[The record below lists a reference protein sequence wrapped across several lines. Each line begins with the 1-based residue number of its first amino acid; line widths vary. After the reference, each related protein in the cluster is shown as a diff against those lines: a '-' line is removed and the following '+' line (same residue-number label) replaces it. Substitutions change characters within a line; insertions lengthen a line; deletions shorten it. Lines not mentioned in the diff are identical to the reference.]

1 VVALHA
7 STLILILLGRRNL
20 TLLTL
25 LFLLLLASVLAGELI
40 NERLAANFTLFSRQQ
55 YFDSSGM
62 FYSLIWS
69 LPALVNCIVILVNW
83 FLLSGSL
90 LVQVKRKELELKAK
104 KEKKE

>member
-7 STLILILLGRRNL
+7 ATLILILLCRRNL

-40 NERLAANFTLFSRQQ
+40 NQHLAANFTLFSRQQ

-69 LPALVNCIVILVNW
+69 FPALVNCIVILVNW